1 MKKNSI
7 YPLEGFTF
15 RKVSS
20 GAYQVTYE
28 SDYDRKVGRYWTACI
43 EDMTIIDETRNADA
57 PKRKDV
63 EHLRYLVK
71 RYGTLCYINDA
82 PLFRRTKAQLMDML
96 EARYPWRAKGF
107 YGRYTKADII
117 GSLK

>member
-1 MKKNSI
+1 MKYNSI

-28 SDYDRKVGRYWTACI
+28 SDYDRKVGRYWTARI
-43 EDMTIIDETRNADA
+43 EDMTIIDATRNADT

-63 EHLRYLVK
+63 DRLRYLVK
-71 RYGTLCYINDA
+71 RNGPKRLSNCY
-82 PLFRRTKAQLMDML
+82 
-96 EARYPWRAKGF
+96 
-107 YGRYTKADII
+107 
-117 GSLK
+117 

>member
-1 MKKNSI
+1 MKYNRI

-28 SDYDRKVGRYWTACI
+28 SDYDRKVGRYWTARI
-43 EDMTIIDETRNADA
+43 EDMTVIDATRNCDE
-57 PKRKDV
+57 PMRKDV

-71 RYGTLCYINDA
+71 RNGPKYLSNCY
-82 PLFRRTKAQLMDML
+82 
-96 EARYPWRAKGF
+96 
-107 YGRYTKADII
+107 
-117 GSLK
+117 